1 MYDRVAPPYHQS
13 SMEVQIL
20 YIAAHLFQRDKGA
33 DSCRIVEP
41 FAKLP
46 RITRLTEL
54 TLQIA
59 CREVDAHRHRI
70 VIAMGKAGSNILA
83 QTADAHHHFRLI
95 MHFVG
100 KVGDKERFAI
110 FQYSRIGFKKITG
123 SLFSCVCPSSLLC
136 RA

>member
-1 MYDRVAPPYHQS
+1 MATLNLLIINRQTK
-13 SMEVQIL
+13 VQIL
-20 YIAAHLFQRDKGA
+20 YIAAHLFQRNKGT
-33 DSCRIVEP
+33 DSCRIVET

-54 TLQIA
+54 TLQVA

-70 VIAMGKAGSNILA
+70 VIAMGKARSNILA
-83 QTADAHHHFRLI
+83 QTADAYHHFRLI

-110 FQYSRIGFKKITG
+110 FQYS
-123 SLFSCVCPSSLLC
+123 
-136 RA
+136 